1 MKFSLRK
8 ILACSAAIIL
18 FSAGYA
24 AGMNR
29 FGMPKTLIHVVI
41 IQWKPTASAA
51 ERRKVIDGVKQMA
64 AAIPGIRNI
73 WLKPARVGSLKWNTA
88 FAIEFANRAA
98 AARYATNPTHAA
110 WSKLEQAARA
120 DSLNVQITN

>member
-1 MKFSLRK
+1 MKFPLRR
-8 ILACSAAIIL
+8 ILALSAVLIV

-24 AGMNR
+24 AGVNR
-29 FGMPKTLIHVVI
+29 FGMPKTILHVVI

-51 ERRKVIDGVKQMA
+51 QRQQVIDGVRQMA
-64 AAIPGIRNI
+64 AEIPGIRNVWI
-73 WLKPARVGSLKWNTA
+73 KPARVGSLKWNTA
-88 FAIEFANRAA
+88 FAIEFSSPAA
-98 AARYATNPTHAA
+98 AARYANNPAHAA